1 MPATDVLLIRHAMPQ
16 VDAST
21 SPSTWP
27 LADEGRA
34 AAARLG
40 STLAAVLDG
49 RAVVASTEVK
59 AVETAAVVA
68 GIDVADVRASS
79 AFGEVRRPFVETGHA
94 DAVGRYLAG
103 EVIPGWEPLEDAVAR
118 FRSGLDAL
126 DGPVAVATH
135 GTIVSAVIQSLI
147 PNVDGREFWAHL
159 AMPDAWLLDLRTAE
173 LDRVATFSA

>member
-1 MPATDVLLIRHAMPQ
+1 LRWWSNACTIEV
-16 VDAST
+16 
-21 SPSTWP
+21 
-27 LADEGRA
+27 
-34 AAARLG
+34 
-40 STLAAVLDG
+40 
-49 RAVVASTEVK
+49 EVK

-126 DGPVAVATH
+126 EGPVAVATH
-135 GTIVSAVIQSLI
+135 GTIVSAVVQSLI

-159 AMPDAWLLDLRTAE
+159 GMPDAWLLDLRTRPAFLE
-173 LDRVATFSA
+173 QASVLHTSGCSKKRVGPPRVAGGERPTPAEAHGQRRR